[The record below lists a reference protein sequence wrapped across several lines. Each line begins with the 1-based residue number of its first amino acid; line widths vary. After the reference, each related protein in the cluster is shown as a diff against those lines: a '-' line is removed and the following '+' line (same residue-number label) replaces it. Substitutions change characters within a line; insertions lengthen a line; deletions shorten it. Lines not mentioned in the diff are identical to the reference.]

1 MKYYLLFALAFLF
14 SSCQLSDTNSP
25 DAIDKPLTAWAEAY
39 FGFDYEEALDYM
51 TPESE
56 KWICF
61 AASNITEKD
70 ITFINENNKGV
81 KTEIIDRYIM
91 AGDTSCSARIRVSD
105 FVQLGFVGQENK
117 VIDQAEYQITL
128 VKRDRKWL
136 VKTEGPLR
144 SGRQSHD

>member
-1 MKYYLLFALAFLF
+1 MKYYLLFALVFLLG
-14 SSCQLSDTNSP
+14 SCQVSDNDTL
-25 DAIDKPLTAWAEAY
+25 DAVDKPLSTWAEAY

-56 KWICF
+56 KWIRF

-70 ITFINENNKGV
+70 VAFINEHNRNV

-105 FVQLGFVGQENK
+105 FVQLGFVGQEDK

-128 VKRDRKWL
+128 VKRDDKWK
-136 VKTEGPLR
+136 VKMEGPLQ
-144 SGRQSHD
+144 SGKQSRD

>member
-1 MKYYLLFALAFLF
+1 MKYYLLFALVFLLG
-14 SSCQLSDTNSP
+14 SCQISDNDTL
-25 DAIDKPLTAWAEAY
+25 DAVDKPLSTWAEAY

-56 KWICF
+56 KWIRF

-70 ITFINENNKGV
+70 VAFINEHNRNV

-105 FVQLGFVGQENK
+105 FVQLGFVGQEDK
-117 VIDQAEYQITL
+117 VINQAEYQITL
-128 VKRDRKWL
+128 VKRDDKWK
-136 VKTEGPLR
+136 VKMEGPLQ
-144 SGRQSHD
+144 SGKQSRD

>member
-1 MKYYLLFALAFLF
+1 MKYYLLFALVFLLG
-14 SSCQLSDTNSP
+14 SCQISDNDTL
-25 DAIDKPLTAWAEAY
+25 DAVDKPLSTWAEAY

-56 KWICF
+56 KWIRF

-70 ITFINENNKGV
+70 VAFINEHNRNV

-105 FVQLGFVGQENK
+105 FVQLGFVGQEDK

-128 VKRDRKWL
+128 VKRDDKWK
-136 VKTEGPLR
+136 VKMEGPLQ
-144 SGRQSHD
+144 SGKQSRD

>member
-1 MKYYLLFALAFLF
+1 MKYYLLFALVFLLG
-14 SSCQLSDTNSP
+14 SCHLNDDNSP
-25 DAIDKPLTAWAEAY
+25 NAVDKPLNAWAEAY

-56 KWICF
+56 KWIRF

-70 ITFINENNKGV
+70 VAFINEHNKGANM
-81 KTEIIDRYIM
+81 EIIDRYM
-91 AGDTSCSARIRVSD
+91 MTGDTACSARIRVSD

-128 VKRDRKWL
+128 VKRDDKWK
-136 VKTEGPLR
+136 VKMEGPLQ
-144 SGRQSHD
+144 SGKQSRD

>member
-1 MKYYLLFALAFLF
+1 MKYYLLFALVFLLG
-14 SSCQLSDTNSP
+14 SCQVSDNDTLDAVDKSLST
-25 DAIDKPLTAWAEAY
+25 WAEAY

-56 KWICF
+56 KWIRF

-70 ITFINENNKGV
+70 VAFINEHNRNV

-105 FVQLGFVGQENK
+105 FVQLGFVGQEDK

-128 VKRDRKWL
+128 VKRDDKWK
-136 VKTEGPLR
+136 VKMEGPLQ
-144 SGRQSHD
+144 SGKQSRD